1 MENEIRKQL
10 TESIQV
16 KQAVAEQLSAQI
28 AAAAQMMIDCLRG
41 GGLVAFC
48 GNGGSAADAQ
58 HLSGELISR
67 FRRERNA
74 FRGLAL
80 TTDTSILT
88 AIGNDYG
95 YEKVFARQ
103 VQGLMGEGDLLVA
116 ISTSGNAQNCVLAV
130 EMARTLGAKTIGLTG
145 ARGGELKALVDLC
158 LCVPSG
164 DTPRIQES
172 HITIGHIVCDLVE
185 AALVADRQ

>member
-1 MENEIRKQL
+1 MQL
-10 TESIQV
+10 APE
-16 KQAVAEQLSAQI
+16 I

-48 GNGGSAADAQ
+48 GNGGSAADSQ

-67 FRRERNA
+67 FRRERAA

-103 VQGLMGEGDLLVA
+103 VQGLMSEGDLLVL
-116 ISTSGNAQNCVLAV
+116 ISTSGKAENCLVAV
-130 EMARTLGAKTIGLTG
+130 EMARSLGVKTLALTG
-145 ARGGELKALVDLC
+145 ATGGELAACVDLC
-158 LCVPSG
+158 LRVPSS
-164 DTPRIQES
+164 DTPRIQEA
-172 HITIGHIVCDLVE
+172 HITIGHIICDLVE
-185 AALVADRQ
+185 AALAGETA

>member
-1 MENEIRKQL
+1 MVDEIRKQL
-10 TESIQV
+10 TESIEI
-16 KQAVAEQLSAQI
+16 KQAVAEQLPSQI

-74 FRGLAL
+74 YRGMAL

-103 VQGLMGEGDLLVA
+103 VQGLMRESDLLVA
-116 ISTSGNAQNCVLAV
+116 ISTSGNAENCALAI
-130 EMARTLGAKTIGLTG
+130 EMARSMGAKTVGLTG
-145 ARGGELKALVDLC
+145 ASGGKLKPLVDLC
-158 LCVPSG
+158 LCVPSS

-172 HITIGHIVCDLVE
+172 HITIGHIICDLVE
-185 AALVADRQ
+185 AALVALG